1 MIVDVATSFEVAFVA
16 EAIDVEVLVVEL
28 LLEDDEQWRLPI
40 LVIILSWV
48 NICIHA
54 LLKCRQ

>member
-1 MIVDVATSFEVAFVA
+1 
-16 EAIDVEVLVVEL
+16 VEL
-28 LLEDDEQWRLPI
+28 LLEDNEQWCLPI